1 MRLYLRFISAY
12 LKSLAEYRFL
22 FIMDMFLQIVTYA
35 LELAGIWILLNKFNN
50 LMGWTFDELLL
61 VYLFDLCSYSLAGMF
76 VKHPMLDMETMVRT
90 GTFDGI
96 LTKPINPLFHVIARQ
111 FQHGFIGHLTMCL
124 FLFPYCFNR
133 LGISLNVLGIL
144 CFVVMLLGATLIQAA
159 FMIVAGSMS
168 FLIVR
173 SQSVVEAFIYDVRR
187 IIKYPISIY
196 PFALQLGLTF
206 VVPYAFV
213 NFYPAQLFPNKGGDT
228 LLHPALVFMTPVVG
242 IVLILLAVRLW
253 CFGVSKYQST
263 GS

>member
-1 MRLYLRFISAY
+1 MKLYLRFIGAY

-35 LELAGIWILLNKFNN
+35 LELAGIWILLDKFNL

-76 VKHPMLDMETMVRT
+76 VKHPMLDMETMVRS

-124 FLFPYCFNR
+124 CLFPYCFAR
-133 LGISLNVLGIL
+133 LGITLGVQGLL
-144 CFVVMLLGATLIQAA
+144 CFLAVLLGATLIQAS
-159 FMIVAGSMS
+159 FMIMAGSMS

-173 SQSVVEAFIYDVRR
+173 SQAVVEAFIYDMRR
-187 IIKYPISIY
+187 IVKYPVSIY
-196 PFALQLGLTF
+196 PVALQVGLTF

-213 NFYPAQLFPNKGGDT
+213 NFYPAQLFLSRHADT
-228 LLHPALVFMTPVVG
+228 LLHPALVFLTPAVG
-242 IVLILLAVRLW
+242 LMMIFLSVQLW
-253 CFGVSKYQST
+253 NLGVSRYQST